1 MRTLRALGLRWAQC
15 GVREP
20 AASWLL
26 KQQSRRAAVEFSG
39 PWHDVDGLVSLAPY
53 IRLTSPSS
61 IAHLLGNLRC
71 LRCPGQSDLKQPTWP
86 PKDCSPACMRVCV
99 CVCVWLKIPSW
110 VMRGMRC
117 GSKSLRAALMQDL

>member
-1 MRTLRALGLRWAQC
+1 MRTLRALRALGLRWAQR
-15 GVREP
+15 G
-20 AASWLL
+20 LL
-26 KQQSRRAAVEFSG
+26 KQQSRMAAVEFSG
-39 PWHDVDGLVSLAPY
+39 PWHDVDGLVRLAPY

-99 CVCVWLKIPSW
+99 CVWLKIPSW
-110 VMRGMRC
+110 VMRGMGC
-117 GSKSLRAALMQDL
+117 GLKSLRAVSPPLMQDL